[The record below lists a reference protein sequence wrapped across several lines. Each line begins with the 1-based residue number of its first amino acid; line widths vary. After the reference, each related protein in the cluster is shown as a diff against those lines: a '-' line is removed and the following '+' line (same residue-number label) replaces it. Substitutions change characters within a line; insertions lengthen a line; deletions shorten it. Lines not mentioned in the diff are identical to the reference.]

1 MSGGVDRSGMVLLRS
16 DALAVHVWADK
27 GADICSLID
36 RRTGIDLLWRTPWA
50 VGELSAIPCTG
61 DSQTDW
67 LARYPGGWQQLVPN
81 AGPAR
86 EVGGVR
92 QGYHGEAAIRPWQV
106 LDVGA
111 DRVVLSVELSTAPVR
126 LTRSI
131 RVSGESVFVDDEMV
145 NLTDESL
152 DVRWVQH
159 PGFGAPFVDE
169 HCVIET
175 GADTFVSDAEA
186 PGSVL
191 AADRVSDWPFGLGAD
206 GSDVDLRRV
215 PAGRRSVFGAL
226 TGFETGWF
234 SMISPTT
241 GLSLRMEW
249 DAEVFPHAWF
259 WQELHSSP
267 GFPWFRRAYV
277 VAVEPAN
284 VLPGEGATA
293 GRARGRAPL
302 LGPGAERTSSI
313 AIKLGAS

>member
-16 DALAVHVWADK
+16 AALEVHIWAGK

-36 RRTGIDLLWRTPWA
+36 RRTGIDLLWRTPWG

-111 DRVVLSVELSTAPVR
+111 DRVVLSVELFTAPVR

-169 HCVIET
+169 HCAI
-175 GADTFVSDAEA
+175 
-186 PGSVL
+186 
-191 AADRVSDWPFGLGAD
+191 ADRCRHLC
-206 GSDVDLRRV
+206 L
-215 PAGRRSVFGAL
+215 GRRS
-226 TGFETGWF
+226 
-234 SMISPTT
+234 
-241 GLSLRMEW
+241 
-249 DAEVFPHAWF
+249 
-259 WQELHSSP
+259 P
-267 GFPWFRRAYV
+267 G
-277 VAVEPAN
+277 
-284 VLPGEGATA
+284 
-293 GRARGRAPL
+293 
-302 LGPGAERTSSI
+302 LGPGGRPGVGLAVRRWRRRRS
-313 AIKLGAS
+313 G